1 LGNNFTLTKGS
12 VIDMTGFLIKSNS
25 RYLLAILNSKLI
37 AFLMNIWSISRRGGY
52 LEYKVQYIEKIP
64 IKNISEKEQKPFI
77 ELVEKILEGRK
88 NDNDTTDLENQID
101 QLVYQLYDLTE
112 EEIKIVEGS

>member
-1 LGNNFTLTKGS
+1 
-12 VIDMTGFLIKSNS
+12 MTGFLIKSNS
-25 RYLLAILNSKLI
+25 RYLLAILNSNLI

-77 ELVEKILEGRK
+77 DLVEKVLAGRV
-88 NDNDTTDLENQID
+88 NDNDTSDLENQID
-101 QLVYQLYDLTE
+101 QMVYQLYNLTK
-112 EEIKIVEGS
+112 EEINIIETA